1 MSARCTSREIR
12 VHRLACAMFHRPP
25 FNPNATARLRPG
37 ARNGRTNPWPA
48 AITAP
53 FARASRGIDPIQPAS
68 RLDGL
73 LRPAQAPAASLQ
85 RVLLHVQRHPTELN
99 AGAPRALLGARSQSF
114 QPGISGDRE
123 AATAAL
129 ASANAACNAASFVWS
144 REVFSTVPPSP
155 LSLSSTLSAVT
166 LRTST
171 KSAAVPGGRAGWRH
185 EYRRARVEIPRRK
198 GLRRLR
204 SRRQCIPTPTD
215 GLTFKTHRTR

>member
-1 MSARCTSREIR
+1 MARQQQRLHLLA
-12 VHRLACAMFHRPP
+12 HR
-25 FNPNATARLRPG
+25 
-37 ARNGRTNPWPA
+37 
-48 AITAP
+48 
-53 FARASRGIDPIQPAS
+53 
-68 RLDGL
+68 
-73 LRPAQAPAASLQ
+73 AASIQFSLPVDWTGLCDRRKRQ
-85 RVLLHVQRHPTELN
+85 QHYCSQYLLHVQRHPTESN

-114 QPGISGDRE
+114 QPGISGGE

-185 EYRRARVEIPRRK
+185 EYRRARVGIRRRK